1 MQKKDAPKKLVLNK
15 ERIAQLTE
23 REMQSVIGGDGSTLH
38 DFTCSL
44 CTSGYGNPNPS
55 IYGDGT
61 GGVNISYNAGGGVTI
76 GGTVNPYTGA
86 GSVSITYHF

>member
-38 DFTCSL
+38 DFTCTL
-44 CTSGYGNPNPS
+44 CTSGYGNPNPTIGMYDLN
-55 IYGDGT
+55 IYAY
-61 GGVNISYNAGGGVTI
+61 YNAGPVTI
-76 GGTVNPYTGA
+76 GGQVNPYTGA